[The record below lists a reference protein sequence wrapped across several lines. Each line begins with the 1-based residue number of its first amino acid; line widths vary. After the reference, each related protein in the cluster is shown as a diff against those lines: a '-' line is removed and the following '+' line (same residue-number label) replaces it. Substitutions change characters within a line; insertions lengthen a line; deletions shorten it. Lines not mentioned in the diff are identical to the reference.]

1 MELHIK
7 NMVCNRCIAAVQQI
21 FAQQNIAPTHI
32 DLGLVKLPT
41 ELTSAQLQQLD
52 VQLNQQG
59 FERVDDRKSR
69 VINQLKTVIVQHI
82 HHTGASVSTYSQPQ
96 ALKVNWSVVLQ
107 QALSYDYNY
116 LSSLFS
122 SVEGITIEQYI
133 IKQKIERAKELLIYD
148 ELTLSQIAD
157 ALDYSSVAHLSAQF
171 KKVTGFTPTAFKNS
185 QQQHR
190 IALDKL

>member
-1 MELHIK
+1 
-7 NMVCNRCIAAVQQI
+7 MVCNRCIAAVHQI
-21 FAQQNIAPTHI
+21 FAQQNIVPTHI

-41 ELTSAQLQQLD
+41 ELTSAQLQQID
-52 VQLNQQG
+52 VQLTQQG

-82 HHTGASVSTYSQPQ
+82 HHTNASVSKPQ

-107 QALSYDYNY
+107 QALNYDYNY

-157 ALDYSSVAHLSAQF
+157 VLDYSSVAHLSAQF

-190 IALDKL
+190 TALDKL

>member
-21 FAQQNIAPTHI
+21 FTQQNIVPTHI

-41 ELTSAQLQQLD
+41 ELTSAQLQQID
-52 VQLNQQG
+52 VQLTQQG

-69 VINQLKTVIVQHI
+69 VINQLKTVIVQQI
-82 HHTGASVSTYSQPQ
+82 HHTNASVNNPQ

-107 QALSYDYNY
+107 QALNYDYNY

-157 ALDYSSVAHLSAQF
+157 VLDYSSVAHLSAQF

-190 IALDKL
+190 TALDKL

>member
-7 NMVCNRCIAAVQQI
+7 NMVCNRCIAAVHQI
-21 FAQQNIAPTHI
+21 FAQQNIVPTHI

-41 ELTSAQLQQLD
+41 ELTSAQLQQID
-52 VQLNQQG
+52 VQLTQQG

-82 HHTGASVSTYSQPQ
+82 HHTNASVNKPQ

-107 QALSYDYNY
+107 QALNYDYNY

-157 ALDYSSVAHLSAQF
+157 VLDYSSVAHLSAQF

-190 IALDKL
+190 TALDKL

>member
-7 NMVCNRCIAAVQQI
+7 NMVCNRCIAAVQQV
-21 FAQQNIAPTHI
+21 FASQNVVPIHI
-32 DLGLVKLPT
+32 ELGLVKLPT
-41 ELTSAQLQQLD
+41 QLTLAQLQQVD
-52 VQLNQQG
+52 VQLNKQG

-69 VINQLKTVIVQHI
+69 VINQLKSVIVQHI
-82 HHTGASVSTYSQPQ
+82 HHTDASVSTYSQPKT
-96 ALKVNWSVVLQ
+96 LKVNWSVVLQ
-107 QALSYDYNY
+107 QAVNYDYNY

-122 SVEGITIEQYI
+122 SVEGITLEQYI

-171 KKVTGFTPTAFKNS
+171 KKVTGFTPTGFKNS

-190 IALDKL
+190 TALDKL

>member
-7 NMVCNRCIAAVQQI
+7 NMVCNRCIAAVEQI
-21 FAQQNIAPTHI
+21 FAQQNIVPTHI
-32 DLGLVKLPT
+32 DLGLVKLPA
-41 ELTSAQLQQLD
+41 ELTSDQLQLLD
-52 VQLNQQG
+52 VQLTQQG

-69 VINQLKTVIVQHI
+69 VINQLKSVIVQHI
-82 HHTGASVSTYSQPQ
+82 HHNPQ
-96 ALKVNWSVVLQ
+96 TLKVNWSVVLQ
-107 QALSYDYNY
+107 QAVNYDYNY

-171 KKVTGFTPTAFKNS
+171 KKVTGFTPTTFKNS

-190 IALDKL
+190 TALDKL

>member
-82 HHTGASVSTYSQPQ
+82 HHKDASVITYSQPQ

-107 QALSYDYNY
+107 QALNYDYNY

-157 ALDYSSVAHLSAQF
+157 VLDYSSVAHLSAQF

-190 IALDKL
+190 TALDKL